1 MKNRSPIPPGVITLC
16 VVFISLCMSLLAMLT
31 FSGAKS
37 ELELARVSF
46 ENRKNIMEADYA
58 CRSRMEKAAEMLNG
72 GEEISQAALETG
84 ALLEDNVL
92 IFEQAVDDRRVIRAE
107 MTAEAD
113 PRTLSYVIL
122 YTGDWSPDLSID
134 VWDGQ

>member
-37 ELELARVSF
+37 ELKLAKASF
-46 ENRKNIMEADYA
+46 ENRSAIMEADYA
-58 CRSRMEKAAEMLNG
+58 CRRRMERAAEMLEEG
-72 GEEISQAALETG
+72 KEISLAALETD
-84 ALLEDNVL
+84 ALLEDNILV
-92 IFEQAVDDRRVIRAE
+92 FEQPVDDRRIIRAE
-107 MTAEAD
+107 MTADSD
-113 PRTLSYVIL
+113 PRTLSYTVL
-122 YTGDWSPDLSID
+122 YTGDWSPDTSID

>member
-37 ELELARVSF
+37 ELELARASF
-46 ENRKNIMEADYA
+46 DNRKAVLEADYA
-58 CRSRMEKAAEMLNG
+58 CRSRMERAVEMLRG
-72 GEEISQAALETG
+72 GDGISSAALETD
-84 ALLEDNVL
+84 ALLEDNILV
-92 IFEQAVDDRRVIRAE
+92 FEQAVDDRRVIRAE

-113 PRTLSYVIL
+113 PRLLSYVIL
-122 YTGDWSPDLSID
+122 YTGDWSPDMSIE